1 MLTSPSHSPAEVIL
15 GDPREP
21 RRDVN
26 TATSH
31 SVSALCEFL
40 GLKQAPGFYRSPIFL
55 SCLAGGAA
63 FCGMLPLLVTVS
75 PLPWHRILSLAFF
88 LAVVWQP
95 IIEELLFRGCLQGF
109 LSMREGGQ
117 RSFVGISIA
126 NLLTSV
132 VFTGAHI
139 ATHSLLWASVT
150 LFPSLLFGVLRDR
163 SGSVF
168 PPIALHIIYNA
179 GYFLLTGGSS
189 LV

>member
-1 MLTSPSHSPAEVIL
+1 MNSS
-15 GDPREP
+15 
-21 RRDVN
+21 
-26 TATSH
+26 TAQNL
-31 SVSALCEFL
+31 SALRELL
-40 GLKQAPGFYRSPIFL
+40 GLRQVPGFCRSPLFL
-55 SCLAGGAA
+55 SCLALGAA
-63 FCGMLPLLVTVS
+63 FWGLLPFLVAVQ
-75 PLPWHRILSLAFF
+75 PLPSHRIPSQAFL

-95 IIEELLFRGCLQGF
+95 IVEELLFRGCLQGF
-109 LSMREGGQ
+109 LLTREWGQ
-117 RSFVGISIA
+117 RSLVGISIA

-139 ATHSLLWASVT
+139 ATHSLLWASLT

-179 GYFLLTGGSS
+179 GYFMLTGGSS